1 MTDIRPISATPRPVE
16 SRNRPRPQSNVAPQ
30 PLYFEH
36 EVEPDSRRSL
46 QDLLDAAEERL
57 PQCGTPPTDD
67 LREIVDEL
75 ERRGAD
81 ALHVLQPVGPAVSRL
96 VDGTGVDEQA

>member
-1 MTDIRPISATPRPVE
+1 MTDIRPVSATPRPAE
-16 SRNRPRPQSNVAPQ
+16 ARNRPRPQSNVAPQ

-36 EVEPDSRRSL
+36 AVEPDSRRSL

-57 PQCGTPPTDD
+57 PQGDDPTADG

-81 ALHVLQPVGPAVSRL
+81 ALQVLQPVDPALSRL
-96 VDGTGVDEQA
+96 ITGVDEQA